1 MTSSITQIKRLVFL
15 GVQTQVSR
23 RQQSTPEQRLK
34 LTRRYLAFCALAL
47 AALVVGPE
55 LAAAS
60 STGSGLPWE
69 TPLTTL
75 TTSINGPVA
84 FAVALLGL
92 IGVGA
97 NLMWGGEMGE
107 FLRKSIYAICAIAFL
122 TGATTVLSKVFN
134 VGAVIV
140 GVSA

>member
-1 MTSSITQIKRLVFL
+1 LRPAAPTP
-15 GVQTQVSR
+15 QVEAR
-23 RQQSTPEQRLK
+23 F
-34 LTRRYLAFCALAL
+34 LTRLLAFCALAI
-47 AALVVGPE
+47 AALV
-55 LAAAS
+55 LAPALAMAS

-97 NLMWGGEMGE
+97 NLMWGGEMNE

-134 VGAVIV
+134 VGAVIL